1 MDFPLGRSA
10 SLSLMFF
17 KGQLDFNIN
26 IQTKKCFFPL
36 SYSIKKKY
44 QLYKCA
50 RVIVT
55 KHHRLGSFDNISSF
69 SQFWRQEAREGGVD
83 MVGSFQGL

>member
-1 MDFPLGRSA
+1 MDFPLGRSV

-26 IQTKKCFFPL
+26 IQTKKGFFPI
-36 SYSIKKKY
+36 SYSIKKIIIPAILMC
-44 QLYKCA
+44 QG
-50 RVIVT
+50 IVT

-69 SQFWRQEAREGGVD
+69 SQFWRQEA
-83 MVGSFQGL
+83 